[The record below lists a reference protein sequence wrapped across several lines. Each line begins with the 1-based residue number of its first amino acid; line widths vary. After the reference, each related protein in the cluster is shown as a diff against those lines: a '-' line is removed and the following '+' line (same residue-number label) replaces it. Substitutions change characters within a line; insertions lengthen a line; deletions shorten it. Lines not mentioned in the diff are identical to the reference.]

1 MATKRIKV
9 EVITILGTP
18 DNYTTRFY
26 DAFASSRILNEGETF
41 EQIVEEEVLSL
52 IEGCNFSGHTKD
64 IKWIGDTCAEIRFE
78 DNEFTVEFSL
88 NTQNVTL
95 NID

>member
-1 MATKRIKV
+1 MATKTIKI

-41 EQIVEEEVLSL
+41 EQIVEEEVLSP
-52 IEGCNFSGHTKD
+52 
-64 IKWIGDTCAEIRFE
+64 
-78 DNEFTVEFSL
+78 
-88 NTQNVTL
+88 
-95 NID
+95 

>member
-1 MATKRIKV
+1 MAIKTIKI

-52 IEGCNFSGHTKD
+52 IEGCDFSGHTKD
-64 IKWIGDTCAEIRFE
+64 IKWIGDICAEIRFE

-88 NTQNVTL
+88 NTQYVTV